1 MYTKLQYSA
10 NNGDNK
16 NNQDNE
22 NHSDNKI
29 EGTC

>member
-1 MYTKLQYSA
+1 MYTKLQFSA
-10 NNGDNK
+10 NNGENK

>member
-1 MYTKLQYSA
+1 MYTKLQFSA